1 MTTGIVRDRS
11 EKLGFP
17 PGALIFVGE
26 QKTDT
31 VVLTKINYDAE
42 QFEEKQFASIIVN
55 QKEDCLS
62 CRDLPSTTWI
72 HVCGLHNPDIIES
85 LGRCYGI
92 HHLFLEDILNTA
104 QRPKM
109 EDLEGGLFIV
119 MKAFTI
125 KDDDETTASEQISF
139 ILGKN
144 YVISLQESN
153 ADIFEPVRSRLRSTH
168 GRIRSLGP
176 DYLLYA
182 LMDTVVDHYF
192 SVLDVLGERI
202 DVLEDELLTD
212 HSQET
217 LPRTHRLRREL
228 LFFKKMVWPLREVIS
243 AMQRSDTGLIQQTTQ
258 FYIRDLYDHIIQ
270 VVDTLENYREL
281 ASGLLEIY
289 LSSVSNRMNEVMK
302 VLTIIATIF
311 IPITFIVGVY
321 GMNFEFMPEL
331 KWKWGYA
338 MAWGVIV
345 TMIIAMLGYFHK
357 KKWL

>member
-17 PGALIFVGE
+17 PGSLIFVGE

-42 QFEEKQFASIIVN
+42 RFEEKQFASIIVN

-125 KDDDETTASEQISF
+125 KDDDETTASRADQ
-139 ILGKN
+139 LYPGGKLC
-144 YVISLQESN
+144 YIPAGKQCRYFRAGTQPPAQHSWPYPQPG
-153 ADIFEPVRSRLRSTH
+153 ARLSA
-168 GRIRSLGP
+168 LCP
-176 DYLLYA
+176 D
-182 LMDTVVDHYF
+182 
-192 SVLDVLGERI
+192 G
-202 DVLEDELLTD
+202 
-212 HSQET
+212 
-217 LPRTHRLRREL
+217 
-228 LFFKKMVWPLREVIS
+228 
-243 AMQRSDTGLIQQTTQ
+243 
-258 FYIRDLYDHIIQ
+258 
-270 VVDTLENYREL
+270 YR
-281 ASGLLEIY
+281 G
-289 LSSVSNRMNEVMK
+289 
-302 VLTIIATIF
+302 
-311 IPITFIVGVY
+311 
-321 GMNFEFMPEL
+321 
-331 KWKWGYA
+331 
-338 MAWGVIV
+338 
-345 TMIIAMLGYFHK
+345 
-357 KKWL
+357 

>member
-17 PGALIFVGE
+17 PGSLIFVGE

-31 VVLTKINYDAE
+31 VVLTVSNYDE
-42 QFEEKQFASIIVN
+42 EHFEEKQTAAI
-55 QKEDCLS
+55 EDCIS
-62 CRDLPSTTWI
+62 YPDLPSTTWI
-72 HVCGLHNPDIIES
+72 HVCGLHRPDFIET
-85 LGRCYGI
+85 LGKCYGI

-125 KDDDETTASEQISF
+125 QDDDETMAAEQISF

-144 YVISLQESN
+144 YVISLQEGN
-153 ADIFEPVRSRLRSTH
+153 DDIFEPVRTRLRSAK
-168 GRIRSLGP
+168 GRIRGLGP

-192 SVLDVLGERI
+192 SVLEVLGERI
-202 DVLEDELLTD
+202 EVLEDELLTD
-212 HSQET
+212 HAQET
-217 LPRTHRLRREL
+217 LPRMHRLRREL
-228 LFFKKMVWPLREVIS
+228 LSLKKMVWPLREVIS
-243 AMQRSDTGLIQQTTQ
+243 AMQRNESGLIRHTTQ
-258 FYIRDLYDHIIQ
+258 FYVRDLYDHIIQ
-270 VVDTLENYREL
+270 VVDSLENYREL
-281 ASGLLEIY
+281 ASALLEIY

-311 IPITFIVGVY
+311 IPVTFIAGVY

-338 MAWGVIV
+338 LVWGV
-345 TMIIAMLGYFHK
+345 MIAMILAMLKYFRK
-357 KKWL
+357 MKWL